1 VDVAT
6 NRLTAPA
13 GYTMSYDNA
22 GNLTN
27 DTYTG
32 QGQRTYDAEN
42 HMTQAWANSQWQ
54 VYTYNG
60 DGQRVRRN
68 VNGVETWQVYGMDGE
83 LTLEK
88 SPDISPRVSMK

>member
-1 VDVAT
+1 
-6 NRLTAPA
+6 
-13 GYTMSYDNA
+13 
-22 GNLTN
+22 
-27 DTYTG
+27 
-32 QGQRTYDAEN
+32 
-42 HMTQAWANSQWQ
+42 MTQAWANSQWQ